1 MTLRPPTIT
10 SFTVQL
16 PADRR
21 VQLRFEEKLSEQ
33 EFAEFCAAHRDLLVE
48 REPDGQLLIM
58 SPIHYLSGG
67 QEADII
73 TDLNIYAREAK
84 NGKVYSSSTGFTL
97 PDGSV
102 RSADA
107 MFVSNRQR
115 ANLTEAEKHSFARL
129 VPEFIVEIRSDS
141 DKLGPLQTKMK
152 DVWMANGVRLGWL
165 IDSKNKVT
173 YVYRADG
180 SEAVISGFDQT
191 LDGQDVLP
199 GFAFDLSVMEV

>member
-1 MTLRPPTIT
+1 
-10 SFTVQL
+10 
-16 PADRR
+16 
-21 VQLRFEEKLSEQ
+21 
-33 EFAEFCAAHRDLLVE
+33 
-48 REPDGQLLIM
+48 M
-58 SPIHYLSGG
+58 SPTHYLSGG

-73 TDLNIYAREAK
+73 GDLIIYARSK
-84 NGKVYSSSTGFTL
+84 KSGKVFSSTTGFTL

-115 ANLTEAEKHSFARL
+115 ATLTEAEKHSFARL

-141 DKLGPLQTKMK
+141 DDLGPLQTKMK
-152 DVWMANGVRLGWL
+152 DVWIANGVRLGWL

-173 YVYRADG
+173 YIYRTDG

-191 LDGQDVLP
+191 LDGEDVLP